1 MLKKYCVQATVPDG
15 YTLIV
20 GGLTN
25 KNNSVSYNGIPFI
38 ENIPILRDLT
48 SLQTSSHDKTTLFVF
63 LRPTILRDDKFR
75 DLKYLS
81 DRDLRCAT
89 EPGNYPTSCPL
100 MVK

>member
-1 MLKKYCVQATVPDG
+1 VPDG

-25 KNNSVSYNGIPFI
+25 KNNSVTRNGVPIL

-48 SLQTSSHDKTTLFVF
+48 SLQTSTNDQTTLFVF
-63 LRPTILRDDKFR
+63 LRPTILKDDKFR

-81 DRDLRCAT
+81 DRDLRCAA
-89 EPGNYPTSCPL
+89 EPGNFPESCPIL
-100 MVK
+100 IK